1 MMIMFLKKDKRPNG
15 RIHLSIVEGY
25 RDPLTGKPKQR
36 NIQTLGY
43 LDELEKEF
51 ENPILHFSKI
61 AQEMTEDEKRNNL
74 PLTFSFRPDE
84 IIDTST
90 TLRKNLGF
98 VVLSYFYHKLSID
111 RFLINRQRNLNIE
124 FSLNNIF
131 QLLVYSR
138 ILNPCSKKEAF
149 ETKDDFFMDVDIGI
163 NDIYRSLD
171 HFRRYKDAL
180 LLHLHG
186 MVRMQYGRD
195 TNKVYYDVTNYYFEI
210 KEPDDLRK
218 KGVSKE
224 YRKSPIVQ
232 MGLLMDNNGLPITYR
247 LFEGNTNDCETLMPV
262 LDDLKEDYGLGK
274 VIVVADKGMNT
285 GENIAYNIL
294 KKNGYIYSQTIR
306 GGTDEFKK
314 YVLEQSGYIIH
325 DDGFEIKSRVVNVK
339 INVTNTEGK
348 TKKVD
353 IIQKQVVFYSPDFA
367 KRAGHEREKAIEKA
381 RKLMSK
387 SKNGKLPE
395 NGAAKYIKSQPLDK
409 KTGEIFE
416 LSEAHWIDSDK
427 IAEECKYDGYYAIV
441 TSELNMPNEEILDAY
456 RSLWK
461 IEESFKITKTELKAR
476 PVHVSTQDH
485 IEAHFLTC
493 FIALLLIRLLQLSTG
508 NKYSTKVL
516 VNELN
521 NISGTY
527 LDKNYYMLDYY
538 SDIVKEFEA
547 ITGNDFSKRF
557 MKLGEIKKI
566 IADVKR

>member
-51 ENPILHFSKI
+51 DNPILHFTEVAKK
-61 AQEMTEDEKRNNL
+61 MTEDEKQNNL
-74 PLTFSFRPDE
+74 PLTFSFCPDE

-98 VVLSYFYHKLSID
+98 VVLSHFYHKLGID
-111 RFLINRQRNLNIE
+111 GFLINRQRNLNIKY
-124 FSLNNIF
+124 SLNNIL

-138 ILNPCSKKEAF
+138 VLNPCSKKEAF
-149 ETKDDFFMDVDIGI
+149 ETKDDLFMDVNIGI

-171 HFRRYKDAL
+171 HFSHYKDAL
-180 LLHLHG
+180 LLHLHE

-195 TNKVYYDVTNYYFEI
+195 TNNVYYDVTNYYFEI
-210 KEPDDLRK
+210 KEPDDFRK
-218 KGVSKE
+218 KGISKE
-224 YRKSPIVQ
+224 YRKNPIVQ
-232 MGLLMDNNGLPITYR
+232 MGLLMDNKGLPITYR

-262 LDDLKEDYGLGK
+262 LDDLKDDYGLGK

-294 KKNGYIYSQTIR
+294 NKNGYIYSQTIR
-306 GGTDEFKK
+306 GGTDELKK
-314 YVLEQSGYIIH
+314 YVLDQNGYVIH
-325 DDGFEIKSRVVNVK
+325 DDGFKIKSRVVSVK

-381 RKLMSK
+381 RKLIGK

-416 LSEAHWIDSDK
+416 LSEVHWIDSDK

-441 TSELNMPNEEILDAY
+441 TSELKMPNKEILDAY

-461 IEESFKITKTELKAR
+461 IEESFKITKTELKTR

-493 FIALLLIRLLQLSTG
+493 FIALLLIRLLQLSTD
-508 NKYSTKVL
+508 NKYSIKVL

-547 ITGNDFSKRF
+547 ITGNDLFKRF

-566 IADVKR
+566 IANVKR

>member
-1 MMIMFLKKDKRPNG
+1 MMTMFLKKDKRPNG

-51 ENPILHFSKI
+51 DNPILHFTEVAKK
-61 AQEMTEDEKRNNL
+61 MTEDEKQNNL
-74 PLTFSFRPDE
+74 PLTFSFSPDE
-84 IIDTST
+84 VIDTSA

-98 VVLSYFYHKLSID
+98 VVLSHFYHKLGID
-111 RFLINRQRNLNIE
+111 GFLTNRQRNLNIK

-138 ILNPCSKKEAF
+138 VLNPCSKKKAF
-149 ETKDDFFMDVDIGI
+149 ETKDDLFMDVNIGI

-171 HFRRYKDAL
+171 HFCRYKDAL
-180 LLHLHG
+180 LLHLHE

-210 KEPDDLRK
+210 KEPDDFRK
-218 KGVSKE
+218 KGISKE
-224 YRKSPIVQ
+224 YRKNPIVQ
-232 MGLLMDNNGLPITYR
+232 MGLLMDNKGLPITYR

-262 LDDLKEDYGLGK
+262 LDNLKDDYGLGK

-294 KKNGYIYSQTIR
+294 NKNGYIYSQTIR
-306 GGTDEFKK
+306 GGSDEFKK
-314 YVLEQSGYIIH
+314 YVLDQNGYVTH
-325 DDGFEIKSRVVNVK
+325 DDGFKIKSRVVSVK

-367 KRAGHEREKAIEKA
+367 KRTGREREKAIEKA

-416 LSEAHWIDSDK
+416 LSEIHWIDSDK
-427 IAEECKYDGYYAIV
+427 IDEESKYDGYYAIV
-441 TSELNMPNEEILDAY
+441 TSELKMPNEEILDAY

-461 IEESFKITKTELKAR
+461 IEESFKITKTELKTR
-476 PVHVSTQDH
+476 PVNVSTKDH

-493 FIALLLIRLLQLSTG
+493 FISLLLIRLLQLSTD

-516 VNELN
+516 VNEMN

-547 ITGNDFSKRF
+547 ITGINFSKRF

-566 IADVKR
+566 IADVKK

>member
-1 MMIMFLKKDKRPNG
+1 MMTMFLKKDKRPNG

-51 ENPILHFSKI
+51 DNPILHFTEVAKK
-61 AQEMTEDEKRNNL
+61 MTEDEKQNNL
-74 PLTFSFRPDE
+74 PLTFSFSPDE
-84 IIDTST
+84 VIDTSA

-98 VVLSYFYHKLSID
+98 VVLSHFYHKLGID
-111 RFLINRQRNLNIE
+111 GFLINRQRNLNIK

-138 ILNPCSKKEAF
+138 VLNPCSKKKAF
-149 ETKDDFFMDVDIGI
+149 ETKDDLFMDVNIGI

-171 HFRRYKDAL
+171 HFCRYKDAL
-180 LLHLHG
+180 LLHLHE

-210 KEPDDLRK
+210 KEPDDFRK
-218 KGVSKE
+218 KGISKE
-224 YRKSPIVQ
+224 YRKNPIVQ
-232 MGLLMDNNGLPITYR
+232 MGLLMDNKGLPITYR

-262 LDDLKEDYGLGK
+262 LDNLKDDYGLGK

-294 KKNGYIYSQTIR
+294 NKNGYIYSQTIR
-306 GGTDEFKK
+306 GGSDEFKK
-314 YVLEQSGYIIH
+314 YVLDQNGYVTH
-325 DDGFEIKSRVVNVK
+325 DDGFKIKSRVVSVK

-367 KRAGHEREKAIEKA
+367 KRTGREREKAIEKA

-416 LSEAHWIDSDK
+416 LSEIHWIDSDK
-427 IAEECKYDGYYAIV
+427 IDEESKYDGYYAIV
-441 TSELNMPNEEILDAY
+441 TSELKMPNEEILDAY

-461 IEESFKITKTELKAR
+461 IEESFKITKTELKTR
-476 PVHVSTQDH
+476 PVNVSTKDH

-493 FIALLLIRLLQLSTG
+493 FISLLLIRLLQLSTD
-508 NKYSTKVL
+508 NKYSTKIL
-516 VNELN
+516 VNEMN

-547 ITGNDFSKRF
+547 ITGINFSKRF

-566 IADVKR
+566 IADVKK

>member
-1 MMIMFLKKDKRPNG
+1 MFLKKDKKPNG
-15 RIHLSIVEGY
+15 RIYLSIVEGY
-25 RDPLTGKPKQR
+25 RESTTGKTKHR
-36 NIQTLGY
+36 KIKSLGY
-43 LDELEKEF
+43 VDDLEKEF
-51 ENPILHFSKI
+51 DDPISHFTEI
-61 AQEMTEDEKRNNL
+61 AKQMTLEANQDSI
-74 PLTFSFRPDE
+74 PLNFSFFSNE
-84 IIDTST
+84 TIDSYA

-98 VVLSYFYHKLSID
+98 VVLSYFYHKLGID
-111 RFLINRQRNLNIE
+111 GFLINRQRNLNIE

-138 ILNPCSKKEAF
+138 VLNPCSKKRAF
-149 ETKDDFFMDVDIGI
+149 ETKDDLFMDLDIGI

-171 HFRRYKDAL
+171 HFSRYKDAL
-180 LLHLHG
+180 ILHLHE
-186 MVRMQYGRD
+186 MIRMQYGRD

-210 KEPDDLRK
+210 KEPDDFRK
-218 KGVSKE
+218 KGISKE
-224 YRKSPIVQ
+224 YRKEPIVQ

-247 LFEGNTNDCETLMPV
+247 LFEGNINDCETLMPV
-262 LDDLKEDYGLGK
+262 LDDLKDDYGLGK

-294 KKNGYIYSQTIR
+294 KKNGYIYSQTVR
-306 GGTDEFKK
+306 GGSDEFKK
-314 YVLEQSGYIIH
+314 YVLDQSGYIMH
-325 DDGFEIKSRVVNVK
+325 DDGFKIKSRVVSVK

-381 RKLMSK
+381 KKLMSK
-387 SKNGKLPE
+387 TKNGKLPE
-395 NGAAKYIKSQPLDK
+395 SGAAKYIKTQQIDK

-461 IEESFKITKTELKAR
+461 IEESFKITKTELKTR
-476 PVHVSTQDH
+476 PINVSTRDH

-493 FIALLLIRLLQLSTG
+493 FIALLLIRLLQLSTD

-521 NISGTY
+521 NITGTY
-527 LDKNYYMLDYY
+527 LDKNYYMFDYY
-538 SDIVKEFEA
+538 SDIVKEFEV

-557 MKLGEIKKI
+557 ITLRDIKKI
-566 IADVKR
+566 IANVKR

>member
-1 MMIMFLKKDKRPNG
+1 MITMFLKKDKRPNG

-25 RDPLTGKPKQR
+25 RDSLTGKPKQR

-51 ENPILHFSKI
+51 DNPILHFTKV
-61 AQEMTEDEKRNNL
+61 AKKMTEDEKQNNL
-74 PLTFSFRPDE
+74 PLTFSFSPDE
-84 IIDTST
+84 VINTSA

-98 VVLSYFYHKLSID
+98 VVLSHFYHKLGID
-111 RFLINRQRNLNIE
+111 GFLINRQRNLNIKY
-124 FSLNNIF
+124 SLNNIL

-138 ILNPCSKKEAF
+138 VLNPCSKKEAF
-149 ETKDDFFMDVDIGI
+149 ETKDDLFMDVNIGI

-171 HFRRYKDAL
+171 HFSRYKDAL
-180 LLHLHG
+180 LLHLHE

-210 KEPDDLRK
+210 KEPDDFRK
-218 KGVSKE
+218 KGISKE
-224 YRKSPIVQ
+224 YRKNPIVQ
-232 MGLLMDNNGLPITYR
+232 MGLLMDNKGLPITYR

-262 LDDLKEDYGLGK
+262 LDDLKDDYGLGK

-294 KKNGYIYSQTIR
+294 NKNGYIYSQTIR

-314 YVLEQSGYIIH
+314 YVLEQSEYTIH
-325 DDGFEIKSRVVNVK
+325 DDGFKIKSRVVSVK

-348 TKKVD
+348 IKKVD

-381 RKLMSK
+381 RKLMGK

-416 LSEAHWIDSDK
+416 LSEVHWIDSDK
-427 IAEECKYDGYYAIV
+427 IDEESKYDGYYAIV

-461 IEESFKITKTELKAR
+461 IEESFKITKTELKTR

-493 FIALLLIRLLQLSTG
+493 FIALLLIRLLQLSTN
-508 NKYSTKVL
+508 NKYSTRIL
-516 VNELN
+516 VNEMN

-538 SDIVKEFEA
+538 SNIVKEFET
-547 ITGNDFSKRF
+547 ITDSNFSKRF

-566 IADVKR
+566 IADVKK

>member
-1 MMIMFLKKDKRPNG
+1 MITMFLKKDKRPNG

-51 ENPILHFSKI
+51 DNPILHFTELAKK
-61 AQEMTEDEKRNNL
+61 MTEDEKQNNL

-84 IIDTST
+84 IIDTSA

-98 VVLSYFYHKLSID
+98 VVLSHFYHKLGID
-111 RFLINRQRNLNIE
+111 KFLINRQRNLNIKY
-124 FSLNNIF
+124 SLNNIL

-138 ILNPCSKKEAF
+138 VLNPCSKKEAF
-149 ETKDDFFMDVDIGI
+149 ETKDDLFMDVNVGI

-171 HFRRYKDAL
+171 HFSRYKDAL
-180 LLHLHG
+180 LLHLHE

-210 KEPDDLRK
+210 KEPDDFRK
-218 KGVSKE
+218 KGISKE
-224 YRKSPIVQ
+224 YRKNPIVQ
-232 MGLLMDNNGLPITYR
+232 MGLLMDNKGLPITYR

-262 LDDLKEDYGLGK
+262 LDDLKDDYGLGK
-274 VIVVADKGMNT
+274 IIVVADKGMNT

-294 KKNGYIYSQTIR
+294 NKNGYIYSHTIR
-306 GGTDEFKK
+306 GATDEFKN
-314 YVLEQSGYIIH
+314 YILDQSGYIIH
-325 DDGFEIKSRVVNVK
+325 DDGFKIKSRVVSVK

-381 RKLMSK
+381 RKLMGK
-387 SKNGKLPE
+387 TKNGKLPE
-395 NGAAKYIKSQPLDK
+395 SGAAKYIKSQPLDK
-409 KTGEIFE
+409 KTGEIFD

-456 RSLWK
+456 RNLWK
-461 IEESFKITKTELKAR
+461 IEESFKITKTELKTR
-476 PVHVSTQDH
+476 PIHVSTQDH

-493 FIALLLIRLLQLSTG
+493 FIALLLIRLLQLSTD

-516 VNELN
+516 VKEMN

-538 SDIVKEFEA
+538 SDIVKEFET
-547 ITGNDFSKRF
+547 ITSNNLSKRF

-566 IADVKR
+566 IANVKR

>member
-1 MMIMFLKKDKRPNG
+1 
-15 RIHLSIVEGY
+15 
-25 RDPLTGKPKQR
+25 
-36 NIQTLGY
+36 
-43 LDELEKEF
+43 
-51 ENPILHFSKI
+51 
-61 AQEMTEDEKRNNL
+61 
-74 PLTFSFRPDE
+74 
-84 IIDTST
+84 
-90 TLRKNLGF
+90 
-98 VVLSYFYHKLSID
+98 
-111 RFLINRQRNLNIE
+111 
-124 FSLNNIF
+124 
-131 QLLVYSR
+131 
-138 ILNPCSKKEAF
+138 
-149 ETKDDFFMDVDIGI
+149 
-163 NDIYRSLD
+163 
-171 HFRRYKDAL
+171 
-180 LLHLHG
+180 
-186 MVRMQYGRD
+186 
-195 TNKVYYDVTNYYFEI
+195 
-210 KEPDDLRK
+210 
-218 KGVSKE
+218 
-224 YRKSPIVQ
+224 
-232 MGLLMDNNGLPITYR
+232 MDNNGLPITYR

-325 DDGFEIKSRVVNVK
+325 DDGFKIKSRVVNVK

-547 ITGNDFSKRF
+547 ITGNNLSKRF

>member
-1 MMIMFLKKDKRPNG
+1 MTMFLKKDKRPNG

-51 ENPILHFSKI
+51 DNPILHFTKV
-61 AQEMTEDEKRNNL
+61 AKKMTDDEKQNNL
-74 PLTFSFRPDE
+74 PLTFSFSPDE
-84 IIDTST
+84 VIDTSA

-98 VVLSYFYHKLSID
+98 VVLSHFYHKLGID
-111 RFLINRQRNLNIE
+111 GFLINRQRNLNIKY
-124 FSLNNIF
+124 SLNNIL

-138 ILNPCSKKEAF
+138 VLNPCSKKEAF
-149 ETKDDFFMDVDIGI
+149 ETKDDLFMDVNIGI

-171 HFRRYKDAL
+171 HFSRYKDAL
-180 LLHLHG
+180 LLHLHE

-210 KEPDDLRK
+210 KEPDDFRK
-218 KGVSKE
+218 KGISKE
-224 YRKSPIVQ
+224 YRKNPIVQ
-232 MGLLMDNNGLPITYR
+232 MGLLMDNKGLPITYR

-262 LDDLKEDYGLGK
+262 LDDLKDDYGLGK

-294 KKNGYIYSQTIR
+294 NKNGYIYSQTIR

-314 YVLEQSGYIIH
+314 YVLEQSGYITH
-325 DDGFEIKSRVVNVK
+325 DDGFKIKSRVVSVK

-348 TKKVD
+348 IKKVD

-367 KRAGHEREKAIEKA
+367 KRAEHEREKAIEKA

-416 LSEAHWIDSDK
+416 LSELHWIDSDK

-461 IEESFKITKTELKAR
+461 IEESFKITKTELKTR

-493 FIALLLIRLLQLSTG
+493 FIALLLIRLLQLSTD
-508 NKYSTKVL
+508 NKYSTNIL
-516 VNELN
+516 VNEMN

-538 SDIVKEFEA
+538 SDIVKEFEL
-547 ITGNDFSKRF
+547 ITDNNLSKRF

-566 IADVKR
+566 IANVKR